1 MNDYQQRN
9 EDRYS
14 ADAERVVIL
23 TAELNKLD
31 SEEWTVHPRDND
43 SDHCPTRHTIGC
55 SSGLMILCNHN
66 GYGLECRWR
75 FSACGWPSYVDS
87 DNRRQSVDT
96 SNLYNPKE
104 SQPTTTAADT
114 RTYEAIA
121 KQILGK
127 LITPYRAIYVRCAEL
142 CGENDAY
149 HVKQEAAL
157 KAVTEAAGEVYEFG
171 KQRNRQIRCR
181 LEEQVL
187 YCEFNSADAVRL
199 EMNARQA
206 ALVLKML
213 RVDAEDDGQL
223 ELLDIPAFLRRTV

>member
-1 MNDYQQRN
+1 MNEHQQRN

-43 SDHCPTRHTIGC
+43 LDHCPTRHTIGC

-66 GYGLECRWR
+66 GYGLDDRWR

-87 DNRRQSVDT
+87 DNNRKSVDT

-104 SQPTTTAADT
+104 SQPVTTAADT

-121 KQILGK
+121 KQIMSK
-127 LITPYRAIYVRCAEL
+127 VVRPYRAIYARCAEQ

-149 HVKQEAAL
+149 HVKQETAL
-157 KAVTEAAGEVYEFG
+157 KLVTEAAGEVYEFG

-181 LEEQVL
+181 IGEQVL
-187 YCEFNSADAVRL
+187 YCEFNSATAVRV
-199 EMNARQA
+199 EMTAAQA
-206 ALVLKML
+206 VLALNVLRAASTPDQM
-213 RVDAEDDGQL
+213 
-223 ELLDIPAFLRRTV
+223 ELLDVPAFLRRNA